1 MLNSQSE
8 FIVHNIDNSHKL
20 ADFDDLS
27 DEDLITLYQS
37 GNTGALD
44 VIINRYDKYV
54 RRYAKKYFLVGAEQD
69 DIIQE
74 GMIGIYKAAKDYRK
88 DKKSSFKTFASMCVK
103 RQIITAVKMSL
114 RQKHIPLNN
123 YISLSRQAY
132 DSKTDT
138 TLEDIIPPF
147 LPSNPET
154 IIIDREDYAGMEN
167 KINNALSKL
176 ELQVLSYYLENRS
189 YQEISSL
196 INRDIKSVD
205 NAIQRIKKKVEALL
219 KDIDN

>member
-8 FIVHNIDNSHKL
+8 CIVHNIDNPHDP
-20 ADFDDLS
+20 ADFDNLS
-27 DEDLITLYQS
+27 DEELIALFQG
-37 GNTGALD
+37 GNTDALNA
-44 VIINRYDKYV
+44 VIGRYDRYV
-54 RRYAKKYFLVGAEQD
+54 RKYAKKYFLVGGEQD

-88 DKKSSFKTFASMCVK
+88 EKKSSFKTFAAMCVK
-103 RQIITAVKMSL
+103 RQMMTAVKMSL

-132 DSKTDT
+132 DSKTDA
-138 TLEDIIPPF
+138 TLEDTILPL

-154 IIIDREDYAGMEN
+154 IIIDREDYAGMEH
-167 KINNALSKL
+167 KISSALSKL

-189 YQEISSL
+189 YQEISGL

-205 NAIQRIKKKVEALL
+205 NAVQRIKKKVEALL
-219 KDIDN
+219 KDMEN